1 MSIRTNNPKGNKATK
16 VALFFYATT
25 TQGYQVRGSRFPV
38 SQNKQ
43 ASKQARRYMPRKQI
57 IKRKVRR
64 LTPREINFLVKG
76 VVAFE
81 MEVQEDPDFVEDH
94 HLKEQD
100 ALRGIYKNLAIIV
113 DD

>member
-1 MSIRTNNPKGNKATK
+1 
-16 VALFFYATT
+16 
-25 TQGYQVRGSRFPV
+25 
-38 SQNKQ
+38 
-43 ASKQARRYMPRKQI
+43 MPRKI
-57 IKRKVRR
+57 IVKKNVRR

-76 VVAFE
+76 AVAFQ

-113 DD
+113 EE

>member
-1 MSIRTNNPKGNKATK
+1 MPLPHRATRS
-16 VALFFYATT
+16 
-25 TQGYQVRGSRFPV
+25 GDPGSRSV
-38 SQNKQ
+38 RTNKQ

-81 MEVQEDPDFVEDH
+81 MEV
-94 HLKEQD
+94 L
-100 ALRGIYKNLAIIV
+100 
-113 DD
+113 

>member
-1 MSIRTNNPKGNKATK
+1 MPLPHRAYHPGLTI
-16 VALFFYATT
+16 
-25 TQGYQVRGSRFPV
+25 QGSPV

-43 ASKQARRYMPRKQI
+43 ASKQARRSMPRKQI

-81 MEVQEDPDFVEDH
+81 MEIETDPLSVEDH

-100 ALRGIYKNLAIIV
+100 ALQGIYKHLAIIV